1 MNLLTIIVGLITVVF
16 SVFAFTHSSMP
27 FWGVEHTI
35 TFSILTGIGAALV
48 IAGGRRVLHTNR

>member
-1 MNLLTIIVGLITVVF
+1 MNLLTLILGVITVAF
-16 SVFAFTHSSMP
+16 SSFAFTHIDMP